1 MKKYNKEEVAPMLLN
16 LNDWQFNSEGIEKK
30 FQFRNFI
37 EALGFMVKVGVVS
50 EKMNHHPELFNVYN
64 KVNIRL
70 TTHDASGVT
79 DKDIKLA
86 SEIDVLS

>member
-16 LNDWQFNSEGIEKK
+16 LNDWQFDSDGIEKK
-30 FQFRNFI
+30 IQFKNFT
-37 EALGFMVKVGVVS
+37 EALGFIVKVGVIS
-50 EKMNHHPELFNVYN
+50 EKSNHHPELFNVYN

-70 TTHDASGVT
+70 TTHDAGGVT

-86 SEIDVLS
+86 SEIDRF